1 MPAGD
6 YTIRI
11 EGVDRLLA
19 KLGKLGAVTILKPPM
34 QRAVYR
40 IMGDVKQYP
49 PEPAG
54 TKYRRGQDPRSE
66 DLGGRWTGR
75 VTPDAAAVLGKVGNN
90 ASYAPWVQSHQ
101 FQARHMSHWKR
112 HTDLAIIDKNRK
124 AIVDDFAREIAKAI
138 NE

>member
-6 YTIRI
+6 YRIRV

-19 KLGKLGAVTILKPPM
+19 KLGKLGAVAILRPPM

-40 IMGDVKQYP
+40 IQGDMKQYP
-49 PEPAG
+49 PPPAG
-54 TKYRRGQDPRSE
+54 SKYRRGQDPRSE
-66 DLGGRWTGR
+66 DLGGRWTTKIAQ
-75 VTPDAAAVLGKVGNN
+75 VAAGLEGKVGNN